1 MANLI
6 QRIEDERSLKGK
18 IEGLSEIRKQLPG
31 YNEWKKEQIANKK
44 KAAAEK
50 KEEADN
56 NVKS

>member
-1 MANLI
+1 MAYLI
-6 QRIEDERSLKGK
+6 QREDERSLKGK

-50 KEEADN
+50 KKEEADN